1 MAQVE
6 KVTIRDWQS
15 GQGDEDPCLLGFI
28 LVKYFS
34 LLGSRILNIVELL
47 EYFSLLGSRILNILI
62 LFGLMYSDFDFKKSS
77 LGACLWL
84 FYGLR

>member
-1 MAQVE
+1 MREGLVAQVE
-6 KVTIRDWQS
+6 KVSIRDWQS

-34 LLGSRILNIVELL
+34 LLGP
-47 EYFSLLGSRILNILI
+47 RILNILI
-62 LFGLMYSDFDFKKSS
+62 LFSLMYSDFDFKKSS
-77 LGACLWL
+77 LGACL